1 MKKFAVS
8 LLAAAFANAKD
19 PSEYFFEVNV
29 DHFGAGGHS
38 DKFKIRYL
46 VND

>member
-1 MKKFAVS
+1 MKFTVS
-8 LLAAAFANAKD
+8 LLTAAFAYAKD
-19 PSEYFFEVNV
+19 PSEFFFETNI

-38 DKFKIRYL
+38 DKFSIRYL